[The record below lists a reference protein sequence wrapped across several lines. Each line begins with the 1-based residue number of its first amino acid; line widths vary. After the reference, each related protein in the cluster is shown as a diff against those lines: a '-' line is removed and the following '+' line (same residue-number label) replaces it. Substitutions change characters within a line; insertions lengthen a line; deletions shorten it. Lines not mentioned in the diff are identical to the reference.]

1 MNQNVPFVWRKNYQ
15 NEVGSNEEL
24 LETAHEK
31 ARQYLSRAAEA
42 ATRSTTYTMP
52 LLQREIG
59 HAKEWH
65 RLESAVSSAARPP
78 LLPIPSFICK
88 PARAAVERRRLWN

>member
-59 HAKEWH
+59 HAKDVAQVGVG
-65 RLESAVSSAARPP
+65 RLIRGQATAVAHPECHLQTGASSG
-78 LLPIPSFICK
+78 
-88 PARAAVERRRLWN
+88 

>member
-59 HAKEWH
+59 HAKDVAQVGVG
-65 RLESAVSSAARPP
+65 RLIRGQATAVADRECHLQTGASSG
-78 LLPIPSFICK
+78 
-88 PARAAVERRRLWN
+88 

>member
-59 HAKEWH
+59 HAKDVAQVGVS
-65 RLESAVSSAARPP
+65 RFIRGQATAVADRECHLQTGASSG
-78 LLPIPSFICK
+78 
-88 PARAAVERRRLWN
+88 

>member
-31 ARQYLSRAAEA
+31 ARQYLSRR
-42 ATRSTTYTMP
+42 RSCD
-52 LLQREIG
+52 EIEQI
-59 HAKEWH
+59 A
-65 RLESAVSSAARPP
+65 P
-78 LLPIPSFICK
+78 
-88 PARAAVERRRLWN
+88 